1 LVITG
6 SKHCNCYRGRY
17 PVNAFLFSNIYIL
30 IFFLV
35 FINSAAESSHLRHH
49 ASLALVRL
57 TEVEKYGAQLTITKF
72 EKLALVAQ
80 DSCFIVRREF
90 VQYIITQL
98 TSEQLH
104 CRYSAAL
111 FLLAYEPE
119 AALVKQV
126 KKFTHDYLL
135 VPGREKMLSVV
146 LTHLIHLVA
155 HHPDFSVG
163 IEELDHFSQY
173 FKYFIACVVTSTN
186 VSLLYHT
193 AQRIKISSD
202 TVNESLSQASIYK
215 KRERA
220 IFIYSF
226 L

>member
-1 LVITG
+1 
-6 SKHCNCYRGRY
+6 
-17 PVNAFLFSNIYIL
+17 
-30 IFFLV
+30 
-35 FINSAAESSHLRHH
+35 
-49 ASLALVRL
+49 
-57 TEVEKYGAQLTITKF
+57 
-72 EKLALVAQ
+72 VAQ

-119 AALVKQV
+119 AALVKQA

-173 FKYFIACVVTSTN
+173 FKYFIACIATSTN

-202 TVNESLSQASIYK
+202 AVNESLSQVSIH
-215 KRERA
+215 KRDLV
-220 IFIYSF
+220 FYSYLSLELLCVGRLALF
-226 L
+226 TNENKMQGCKLAPECLW